1 MNGNE
6 LFLDTNIILYYLNG
20 DETLIPVLEDKQ
32 LFLSFITEMELL
44 SYSNITDAEIQTVE
58 NFLNECYIV
67 EISSQIKEKTI
78 LLRRKYGLKLPD
90 AIIVGSALSLNA
102 PLITAD
108 KKMSAIN
115 EIDVIY
121 YQCF

>member
-78 LLRRKYGLKLPD
+78 LH
-90 AIIVGSALSLNA
+90 
-102 PLITAD
+102 
-108 KKMSAIN
+108 
-115 EIDVIY
+115 
-121 YQCF
+121 